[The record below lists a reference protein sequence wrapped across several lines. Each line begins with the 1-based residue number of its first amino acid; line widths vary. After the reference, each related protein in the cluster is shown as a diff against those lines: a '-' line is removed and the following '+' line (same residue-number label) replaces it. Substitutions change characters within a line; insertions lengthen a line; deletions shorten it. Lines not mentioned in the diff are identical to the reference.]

1 MLCVSVCVHVYSSV
15 RLRVQESAL
24 CAENNVTA
32 ERLIVEGRAQHKPLT
47 LDTMYAATTKV
58 QVSRRAHADMHA

>member
-1 MLCVSVCVHVYSSV
+1 M
-15 RLRVQESAL
+15 QESAL

-47 LDTMYAATTKV
+47 LDTMYAATTRV
-58 QVSRRAHADMHA
+58 QVRPTAHAYMRASLTCITLTDPA